1 MAKVSP
7 EDIAILVYT
16 SGTTGPS
23 KGAMISNKNIVY
35 QGAIDDAGGSRF
47 WTTDLNQ
54 STNFVKKVINDIK
67 SNKPL
72 SVSKTRPY
80 GCSVKYG

>member
-1 MAKVSP
+1 MQNHIIFSLLIK
-7 EDIAILVYT
+7 IKILT
-16 SGTTGPS
+16 
-23 KGAMISNKNIVY
+23 Y

-67 SNKPL
+67 SNKPCL
-72 SVSKTRPY
+72 FQKRDLTVVRQIRII
-80 GCSVKYG
+80 